1 MNEWF
6 RSPASWI
13 ALGFAGQILF
23 GSRFVVQWL
32 ASERKGRVVIPTAFW
47 ILSALG
53 GTALF
58 AYAVHQRDPVFAI
71 GQGGGL
77 LIYLRN
83 LMLARAHDSA
93 LPGRREP
100 T

>member
-6 RSPASWI
+6 RSPAAWT

-23 GSRFVVQWL
+23 GSRFFVQWW
-32 ASERKGRVVIPTAFW
+32 ASERKKRVVIPTAFW
-47 ILSALG
+47 ILSTIG

-58 AYAVHQRDPVFAI
+58 AYAIHQRDPVFAI
-71 GQGGGL
+71 GQGAGL

-83 LMLARAHDSA
+83 LMLARGAGA
-93 LPGRREP
+93 RRETP
-100 T
+100 SAP

>member
-6 RSPASWI
+6 RSPAAWI
-13 ALGFAGQILF
+13 AVGFLGQILF
-23 GSRFVVQWL
+23 SSRFIVQWW
-32 ASERKGRVVIPTAFW
+32 ASEKKKRVVIPTAFW

-58 AYAVHQRDPVFAI
+58 AYAIHKQDPVFAI
-71 GQGGGL
+71 GQGSGL
-77 LIYLRN
+77 LIYLRRIERSRK
-83 LMLARAHDSA
+83 A
-93 LPGRREP
+93 G